1 MTIQVLLVTDVRLY
15 AEGISKAL
23 REGPSIA
30 AVAVAP
36 DCAAA
41 LGELRRAPADVAIL
55 DLAAI
60 DDVAQARA
68 FAAAARPAHVV
79 ALAVRDSDR
88 EVVAWAEHGV
98 TGILTREATFEELRQ
113 AVLAAARDECDCSPR
128 VATAL
133 RRRVAEVAA
142 ERRAHTPDVVLT
154 DRETEI
160 AALLVEGLSNKEIA
174 ARLLLGLSTVK
185 NHVHNVLG
193 KLEAHTR
200 AEAVAHLVA
209 WGIQAPPAEGSGSRV
224 RMEA

>member
-128 VATAL
+128 AATSAT
-133 RRRVAEVAA
+133 
-142 ERRAHTPDVVLT
+142 RRAHTPDVVLT

-209 WGIQAPPAEGSGSRV
+209 WGIQAPPAEGSGSPV